1 MDLDL
6 EKLRLRMRLT
16 QAELAQELKVSQR
29 RVSAIENGL
38 DIQLSTLKK
47 YVESLGANLE
57 VNAIMR
63 GERIPILLD

>member
-6 EKLRLRMRLT
+6 ENLRLRLRLT
-16 QAELAQELKVSQR
+16 QSELAEIMDISQR
-29 RVSAIENGL
+29 RISAIENGP
-38 DIQLSTLKK
+38 DIQLSTLRK

-63 GERIPILLD
+63 GERIAILLD

>member
-6 EKLRLRMRLT
+6 ENLRLRMRLT

-29 RVSAIENGL
+29 RISAIENGP